1 MKIKKSLR
9 DFLFP
14 FIIGYLLKEII
25 EFVKERGF
33 SYEHQLARSLF
44 FIIICV
50 SALVLLWTNDNIEE
64 IKEVIEQ
71 VENRTEN
78 LFKEKTAG
86 IVRPATESSKRVF
99 LENNNFKS

>member
-9 DFLFP
+9 DFLIP

-44 FIIICV
+44 FIIICI
-50 SALVLLWTNDNIEE
+50 SALVLLWANDNIEE
-64 IKEVIEQ
+64 IREVIEQ
-71 VENRTEN
+71 IESKAEN
-78 LFKEKTAG
+78 LLKEKAAG
-86 IVRPATESSKRVF
+86 ILRPSESSKRVF
-99 LENNNFKS
+99 IETNNFKS